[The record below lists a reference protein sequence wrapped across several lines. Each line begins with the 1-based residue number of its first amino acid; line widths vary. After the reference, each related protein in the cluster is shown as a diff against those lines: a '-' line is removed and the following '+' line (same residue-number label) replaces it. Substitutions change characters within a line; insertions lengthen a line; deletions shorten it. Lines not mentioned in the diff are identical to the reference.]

1 MALKKEKRKK
11 ENGKITD
18 IGSRRKKKKRSEI
31 KLAIGSFCFATLS
44 FISMMYSLNDSV
56 PSPTIYPLD
65 NDAKIYS
72 GSAKITIDSYPFIK
86 TYYSLDGS
94 DPKDGYI
101 YEGAITITK
110 TTTISAINK
119 FQFGGWSKIEHSTF
133 RFENMQITYSGY
145 ANALIED
152 GHRAIDGFLGLIIKG
167 IIVFAFLGALIRSL
181 SNRNKD

>member
-1 MALKKEKRKK
+1 
-11 ENGKITD
+11 
-18 IGSRRKKKKRSEI
+18 
-31 KLAIGSFCFATLS
+31 
-44 FISMMYSLNDSV
+44 MMYSLNDSV

-72 GSAKITIDSYPFIK
+72 GSVKITMDSYPFIK

-110 TTTISAINK
+110 TTTVSAINK
-119 FQFGGWSKIEHSTF
+119 FQFGGWSKIEQSTF

-145 ANALIED
+145 ANALIEE
-152 GHRAIDGFLGLIIKG
+152 GHRAIDGFVELLFKIFLVVVVLVALFRSLINRIKG
-167 IIVFAFLGALIRSL
+167 HNS
-181 SNRNKD
+181 